1 MKFGF
6 AVLALLL
13 VLAAPFAQAGTLVS
27 GSRVDVQSNYPGLS
41 LTGKCSPSTG
51 EVSGCA
57 LVGTWSTTPAA
68 NDRLSIINSQMPA
81 PYGLRESVDVN
92 VQQPVIEQV
101 FRVASQEKLERLVP
115 VERSYLFLNLP
126 FGKTSNQLCQEKFE
140 ADRQTL
146 YGGKP
151 LMEGSSAVA
160 KVATGSCSVLAV
172 LVDSQAG
179 WVGTVTDKGIYY
191 EQKIDLDGIGTLRL
205 AVNEKENDLSD
216 QIDGVGR
223 ATLLSFGSWT
233 NAKLSSRDLYA
244 YHGKNAL
251 GSDSW
256 KPFADSTG
264 MNNYRAARARIAA
277 ADGISLGGG
286 FFFFGNSGYDT
297 VRKELQSSVQQANN
311 EVARVVGVSSAI
323 PASWGGA
330 TGGAIRYTGNDIIV
344 PLQRTALIAN
354 VQLVLAGEKFGL
366 FIPTG
371 TPKIVSADSSV
382 KFSETASGNL
392 NYRVKNVGTDTGTF
406 RLRSDCGG
414 QVVSDDLEFP
424 LKANEEK
431 SGLLRLTAKSQSF
444 SKTETLSCTLELKEI
459 QINKVDTKK
468 FSTVIEVKQQCTE
481 GEETEPSFDSV
492 KQKYSVYVLDSSCS
506 VKSTKECALA
516 EGTFVK
522 ENGVYVCKAYAP
534 GTVITPPKQD
544 GEPTF
549 RLWILVTSAVV
560 GFVAAVWTIVMLGGM
575 VRKLKWGGVLLIFLL
590 VFVLVTLGAAFVIK
604 AFIGWGAGFFALSWG
619 GL

>member
-1 MKFGF
+1 VKNWFV
-6 AVLALLL
+6 ALALLL

-27 GSRVDVQSNYPGLS
+27 GSRVDVQSNYDGFKGLT
-41 LTGKCSPSTG
+41 LI
-51 EVSGCA
+51 
-57 LVGTWSTTPAA
+57 GTWSTTPAA
-68 NDRLSIINSQMPA
+68 NDRLSITNAQLPA
-81 PYGLRESVDVN
+81 PYGLRETVDIT

-101 FRVASQEKLERLVP
+101 FRVGSQEKLERLVP

-140 ADRQTL
+140 ADRL
-146 YGGKP
+146 SMYGGKP

-160 KVATGSCSVLAV
+160 KVAAGSCSVLAV

-191 EQKIDLDGIGTLRL
+191 EQKVDLDGIGTLRL
-205 AVNEKENDLSD
+205 AVNERENDLSD

-233 NAKLSSRDLYA
+233 NAKLSSRDLYG

-251 GSDSW
+251 GSDTW

-264 MNNYRAARARIAA
+264 MNNYRAARSRIAA
-277 ADGISLGGG
+277 ADGVSLGGG
-286 FFFFGNSGYDT
+286 FFFFGNSGYST
-297 VRKELQSSVQQANN
+297 VRSELQSSVQQANN
-311 EVARVVGVSSAI
+311 EVARIVGVSSTI
-323 PASWGGA
+323 PSSWGGA

-344 PLQRTALIAN
+344 PLQRTALVAN
-354 VQLVLAGEKFGL
+354 VQLILAGEKFGL

-371 TPKIVSADSSV
+371 EPKIVSADSSI
-382 KFSETASGNL
+382 KFSETSSGNL

-414 QVVSDDLEFP
+414 QVVSDDLEFA
-424 LKANEEK
+424 LKAGEEK

-459 QINKVDTKK
+459 QINKADTKK

-481 GEETEPSFDSV
+481 GEETEPTFDSA
-492 KQKYSVYVLDSSCS
+492 KQKYAVYVLDSSCS

-522 ENGVYVCKAYAP
+522 ENGAYVCKAHTPGSVISPPAAP
-534 GTVITPPKQD
+534 S
-544 GEPTF
+544 EPTF
-549 RLWILVTSAVV
+549 RLWILVTSVV
-560 GFVAAVWTIVMLGGM
+560 IGLAAAFGTLVMLAGM
-575 VRKLKWGGVLLIFLL
+575 VRRLKWGGVLL
-590 VFVLVTLGAAFVIK
+590 VFVIVFIAATIGSAFLIK
-604 AFIGWGAGFFALSWG
+604 GFIGWGASFFALSWG
-619 GL
+619 GA